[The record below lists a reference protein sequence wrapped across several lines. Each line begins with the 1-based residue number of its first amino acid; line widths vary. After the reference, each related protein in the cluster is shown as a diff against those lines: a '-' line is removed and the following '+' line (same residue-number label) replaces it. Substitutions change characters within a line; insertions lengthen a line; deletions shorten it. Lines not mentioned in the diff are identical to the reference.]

1 MDSIWILPLTI
12 AFYVYGSIPFA
23 YILVRKST
31 GDRIFEKGS
40 GNVGVANAFR
50 TGGLATGMMTV
61 FGEMSKALLPLLV
74 SFLLFGYDM
83 TANVLFTGA
92 ALLGTNLSV
101 FLRRKSGLGTT
112 CVIYTLLFLSPFSLL
127 GFFGAMGLGF
137 VLSKRN
143 GYVSGLIGYF
153 SLPVLLFI
161 FNDSIELIFW
171 GAYVAVLFALVFS
184 KERDEYTHGFGYRKS
199 AVDPLA
205 RREGR
210 DGQ

>member
-1 MDSIWILPLTI
+1 MDPIWMAPLVL

-23 YILVRKST
+23 YIVVMKNT

-50 TGGLATGMMTV
+50 TGGLAAGMVTV

-92 ALLGTNLSV
+92 ALLGTNLSI

-112 CVIYTLLFLSPFSLL
+112 CVMYSLLVLSPFSLL
-127 GFFGAMGLGF
+127 GFLGAMGLGF
-137 VLSKRN
+137 VLSKKN
-143 GYVSGLIGYF
+143 GYVSGLVGYF
-153 SLPVLLFI
+153 SLPVLLLI
-161 FNDSIELIFW
+161 FNDSIELVFW
-171 GAYVAVLFALVFS
+171 GAYVAVLFALMFS
-184 KERDEYTHGFGYRKS
+184 KERDEYTHGFGYHKIADDGLTKREE
-199 AVDPLA
+199 
-205 RREGR
+205 REG
-210 DGQ
+210 Q

>member
-1 MDSIWILPLTI
+1 MDSIWMLPLAL

-23 YILVRKST
+23 YILVRKNT

-50 TGGLATGMMTV
+50 TGGLAAGMMTA
-61 FGEMSKALLPLLV
+61 FGEMSKALFPLLV

-92 ALLGTNLSV
+92 ALLGTNLSI

-112 CVIYTLLFLSPFSLL
+112 CVIYALLVLSPLSLL
-127 GFFGAMGLGF
+127 GFLGAMGLGF
-137 VLSKRN
+137 VLSKRS
-143 GYVSGLIGYF
+143 GYVSGLVGYF
-153 SLPVLLFI
+153 SLPVLLFV
-161 FNDSIELIFW
+161 FNDSIELVFW

-184 KERDEYTHGFGYRKS
+184 KQRDEFTYGFGYRKS
-199 AVDPLA
+199 KEDGPTK
-205 RREGR
+205 REER
-210 DGQ
+210 AGQ